1 MNEIITEPIKTF
13 SSLLLLLRSFFDS
26 LKNQTIEAVSEVAH
40 KRKFVWNNPF
50 KLS

>member
-13 SSLLLLLRSFFDS
+13 KSMVLRSFFFS
-26 LKNQTIEAVSEVAH
+26 FKNQTIEAVSEVAH